1 METEAAGDVLTLPE
15 RAGATTLKKI
25 WEWVQRVAKPRRSRR
40 LRVCETLSLGERRF
54 LAIVQFDHE
63 EFLVGGGG
71 NSLELLARMH
81 DGKVTTEPPRR
92 GNHALPQSAEF
103 SRNPLDVS

>member
-1 METEAAGDVLTLPE
+1 METEAASDVLTLPE
-15 RAGATTLKKI
+15 RAGATTWKKL
-25 WEWVQRVAKPRRSRR
+25 WEWVQRVARSRRSRR

-54 LAIVQFDHE
+54 LAIVEFDHQ

-81 DGKVTTEPPRR
+81 DGKVITEPPQR

-103 SRNPLDVS
+103 SRDPWDVS